1 MSEIPGIGYRPPS
14 YRPAA
19 DAVWFSVLYGH
30 VPGFQLEYMYRP
42 NTQGDNPSKLEPQH
56 LRHLDAIIK
65 FLENSAGSP
74 AAFALVNLSTH
85 DTRHRPGRGGLA
97 LVCSLRVRGAVDQAG
112 RPGPVFTHSALCV
125 DEPVEEDGLA
135 QVLVDFVDRVD
146 RYGTPWYQEYAR
158 AGQEHAE
165 TEIARYMQHFT
176 SLGPPG
182 ARAALAP
189 LRRRDPLEFRRLEIV
204 CPQGLTLDATLARGV
219 ARLSTLLYHSN
230 LRWTYVTNGS
240 VPGEDSAAELSVRF
254 VAVHG
259 SGAGVHTLDLDSL
272 LRMADAELLQLLHLA
287 VDAPA
292 PIVHFHPVQAAPPP
306 ASTLSADAP
315 TPPMAPPSLNQET
328 VAVPEGGAVCAQE
341 TVVAETRSGERAGS
355 AAAASPACEAQTVL
369 AGNEPIAPQLPIRT
383 GDETQM
389 LDKDRLLG
397 PAPAPRR
404 ALNGSHAP
412 KRRRAGDAQKV
423 LPKTRPIALPA
434 PTPPPPPE
442 RRSAETNGV
451 ASDEMTQ
458 IGLPPPR
465 PVQGKKRGEP
475 GLLLMSLAGALMVL
489 VVAFAWH
496 HLTKPRQQE
505 IRPLPR
511 DQVHAAAPLPP
522 PPRQVAPPPKQVAMA
537 PPPKQVAPLPP
548 KQAPVTP
555 PPPRQTPVAPPP
567 PKQAAQRA
575 KSPPKALARQAQPIR
590 AKPVVT
596 AQPSP
601 EVTPPKQPEDPPQPK
616 KTDVERSDE
625 LVRKA
630 RDKADNAR
638 TMAEAALQRTKE
650 AMDSCA
656 QPPSEMSQASM
667 RVETMKPKI
676 VRMADELEGKAKN
689 AMSVDAA
696 QKLLE
701 TAQDALDDAK
711 KIKGQAEAVKKYADK
726 CKR

>member
-42 NTQGDNPSKLEPQH
+42 NTQGENPSKLEPQH

-125 DEPVEEDGLA
+125 DEPVEEEGLA
-135 QVLVDFVDRVD
+135 QVLVDFADRVD
-146 RYGTPWYQEYAR
+146 RHGTPWYQEYAR

-176 SLGPPG
+176 SLAPPG

-204 CPQGLTLDATLARGV
+204 CPQGLALDGPLSRGA

-287 VDAPA
+287 ADAPA

-306 ASTLSADAP
+306 ASALPADAP
-315 TPPMAPPSLNQET
+315 TPPMVPPALNHET
-328 VAVPEGGAVCAQE
+328 VAMPEGGAVCAQE
-341 TVVAETRSGERAGS
+341 TVVAESKSGERAG
-355 AAAASPACEAQTVL
+355 AVAAASPACDVQTVL

-383 GDETQM
+383 GEETQM

-397 PAPAPRR
+397 PPPAPRR
-404 ALNGSHAP
+404 ALNGAHAP

-423 LPKTRPIALPA
+423 LPKTQPLALPA
-434 PTPPPPPE
+434 PAPPPPPLE
-442 RRSAETNGV
+442 WRSAESNGV

-458 IGLPPPR
+458 IGIPPPR

-489 VVAFAWH
+489 VVALAWQY
-496 HLTKPRQQE
+496 LAKPRQPE

-522 PPRQVAPPPKQVAMA
+522 PPRQSAPPPKQMAMA
-537 PPPKQVAPLPP
+537 PPPKQVAPPPP
-548 KQAPVTP
+548 KQTPVTP
-555 PPPRQTPVAPPP
+555 PPPKP
-567 PKQAAQRA
+567 AALRA
-575 KSPPKALARQAQPIR
+575 KSPPKALARQVQPIR
-590 AKPVVT
+590 AKNPVV
-596 AQPSP
+596 AAPP
-601 EVTPPKQPEDPPQPK
+601 LPALTPPKQPDDPPQPK
-616 KTDVERSDE
+616 KTDAEKAEE
-625 LVRKA
+625 LVRDAVGKA
-630 RDKADNAR
+630 SSAGNMAATALKNATDMYQSCGTPPGEMQQAYER
-638 TMAEAALQRTKE
+638 VKTAAPEIESTVSDVVQDAKETSTERSARALQVKAEE
-650 AMDSCA
+650 ALRKAKRA
-656 QPPSEMSQASM
+656 QSQAA
-667 RVETMKPKI
+667 T
-676 VRMADELEGKAKN
+676 VRKY
-689 AMSVDAA
+689 VD
-696 QKLLE
+696 Q
-701 TAQDALDDAK
+701 
-711 KIKGQAEAVKKYADK
+711 